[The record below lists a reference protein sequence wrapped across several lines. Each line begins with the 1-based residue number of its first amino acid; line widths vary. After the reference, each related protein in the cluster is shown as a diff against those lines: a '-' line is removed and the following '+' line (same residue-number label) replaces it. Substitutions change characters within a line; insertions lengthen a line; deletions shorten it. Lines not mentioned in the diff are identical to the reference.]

1 MQAKLLHLLGFHV
14 PAARGPWA
22 RLAAGIAGW
31 LQNRAERLDLARLDA
46 RTLGDL
52 GLSRGDVERE
62 LDRPFWEPV
71 DHAAL
76 EAARRRSGPRLGA

>member
-1 MQAKLLHLLGFHV
+1 MQAKLLHLPRFHV

-22 RLAAGIAGW
+22 YLAARIAGW
-31 LQNRAERLDLARLDA
+31 LRNRAARLDLARLDA

-52 GLSRGDVERE
+52 GLTRGDIERE

-71 DHAAL
+71 DHASL
-76 EAARRRSGPRLGA
+76 EAARRRSGPRFGH